1 MDKYKYPDAHNP
13 IPDSDLPTEVIVEGV
28 DYRIDAIVLEKLVK
42 GEPTEQYRE
51 LYFGEFLAL
60 LENESTIIQG
70 DLVDIIR
77 AKFSKEL
84 LAIIQSNNQKLK
96 EIISQADEVI
106 LDPSFLE
113 SVSEN

>member
-1 MDKYKYPDAHNP
+1 MNKYPDAHNP
-13 IPDSDLPTEVIVEGV
+13 ILDSDLPTEVIVEGV

-84 LAIIQSNNQKLK
+84 LLIIQANNEKLK
-96 EIISQADEVI
+96 TMISQSDHTI
-106 LDPSFLE
+106 LDPQYLE
-113 SVSEN
+113 SVSGN